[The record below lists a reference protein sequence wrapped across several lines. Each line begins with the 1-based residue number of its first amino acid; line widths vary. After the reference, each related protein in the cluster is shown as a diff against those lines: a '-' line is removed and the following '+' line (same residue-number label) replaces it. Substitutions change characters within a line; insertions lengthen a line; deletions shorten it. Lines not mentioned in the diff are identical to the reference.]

1 MNFEYFIARN
11 VAKAGVKSFSRL
23 IIRIAMVAVALS
35 MVVMIVATSLI
46 NGFQK
51 GISSKIF
58 GFWGHIDIVDTNVNR
73 SFEAVPTKMNQDF
86 YPHIDTIGSMLY
98 RTKASILGYELEDKM
113 VDKMTKGGIRHI
125 QVYAQKPGIIK
136 VKQEVKQT
144 QTLDDQT
151 TGRKKKKKTTN
162 QLEGII
168 IKGIGAD
175 FDWENMSDYLVK
187 GRPIEL
193 YDDKESKDI
202 IVSEETARRLRLD
215 IGSKLRIHFVEKVNM
230 LERSFK
236 VCGIYKTGM
245 EEFDRKFALADI
257 KVLQNIYNWEADEV
271 GGFEVFLDDL
281 DDLDVIRDYLYFE
294 VLPNNMF
301 AQTIRDKFP
310 SIFDW
315 LDLQDINKIVILLLM
330 VVVSIINMIT
340 ALMILILE
348 RTNMIGTLKAMG
360 STDWSIRKIFLYHAL
375 YIIGLGLM
383 FGNIIG
389 LALCYI
395 QQRFEIITLSEKDYY
410 LSVAPIEINLWTILL
425 LNIGTMLITLLFLI
439 IPSYLVTRINPVEAI
454 RFK

>member
-1 MNFEYFIARN
+1 LNLEYYIARN
-11 VAKAGVKSFSRL
+11 VAKAGQKSFSRL
-23 IIRIAMVAVALS
+23 IIRIAIVAVALS

-58 GFWGHIDIVDTNVNR
+58 GFWGHIDIIDTNVNR

-86 YPHIDTIGSMLY
+86 YPHIDTLGPMLY
-98 RTKASILGYELEDKM
+98 RAKASFLGYEFEDKM
-113 VDKMTKGGIRHI
+113 EDRKTKGGIRHI

-136 VKQEVKQT
+136 VKQAVKEDPH
-144 QTLDDQT
+144 LDDQT
-151 TGRKKKKKTTN
+151 SGRSKKKKMVD

-168 IKGIGAD
+168 IKGVGAD
-175 FDWENMSDYLVK
+175 FDWENMGDYLVK
-187 GRPIEL
+187 GRPISL
-193 YDDKESKDI
+193 LDSTESKDI
-202 IVSEETARRLRLD
+202 ILSEETSRRLILD
-215 IGSKLRIHFVEKVNM
+215 VGSKLRVHFVEGRDM

-245 EEFDRKFALADI
+245 EEFDRKFAIADI
-257 KVLQNIYNWEADEV
+257 KVLQNIYGWAPNEV

-281 DDLDVIRDYLYFE
+281 HDLDVIRDYLYFE
-294 VLPNNMF
+294 VLPNNLF

-348 RTNMIGTLKAMG
+348 RTNMIGTLKALG
-360 STDWSIRKIFLYHAL
+360 STDWSIRKIFLYHAF
-375 YIIGLGLM
+375 YIISLGLF
-383 FGNIIG
+383 FGNLIG
-389 LALCYI
+389 LAFCFI
-395 QQRFEIITLSEKDYY
+395 QKHFEVITLSEKDYY
-410 LSVAPIEINLWTILL
+410 LSVAPIEINFWTILL

-439 IPSYLVTRINPVEAI
+439 IPSYLVTRINPVEAL

>member
-23 IIRIAMVAVALS
+23 IIRIAIVAVALS

-86 YPHIDTIGSMLY
+86 YPHIDTIGPMLY
-98 RTKASILGYELEDKM
+98 RTKRSILGYEFENQM
-113 VDKMTKGGIRHI
+113 VDKKTNGGIRHI

-136 VKQEVKQT
+136 VKQEVKES

-151 TGRKKKKKTTN
+151 TGRKKKKKTTD

-175 FDWENMSDYLVK
+175 FDWDNMSNYLVK
-187 GRPIEL
+187 GRAIAL
-193 YDDKESKDI
+193 SDSTESKDI
-202 IVSEETARRLRLD
+202 IISEETARRLILD
-215 IGSKLRIHFVEKVNM
+215 VGSQLRVHFVEGRNM
-230 LERSFK
+230 LERRFK

-257 KVLQNIYNWEADEV
+257 KVLQNIYGWESDEV

-294 VLPNNMF
+294 VLPNNLF

-348 RTNMIGTLKAMG
+348 RTNMIGTLKALG
-360 STDWSIRKIFLYHAL
+360 STDWSIRKIFLYHAF
-375 YIIGLGLM
+375 YIVGLGLM
-383 FGNIIG
+383 FGNLIG
-389 LALCYI
+389 LSLCYI